1 MITKMLVA
9 AGLLLA
15 LTVGAL
21 AAGQVFGTPRA
32 LLDYAYAPYATGDFK
47 DDNGL
52 LYSNALNALFATA
65 EANAPEDDVGPV
77 DFDVFVNGQ
86 DFQLTDLA
94 IGDSTPEGDG
104 VTVPVT
110 FKNFGEAQSLVFH
123 LIREGGGWKINDI
136 ESLTGGSTWRL
147 TTLLTPLPDD
157 SAGAADSAGAP
168 EGSDSLP
175 PDGAAAPATQPSE

>member
-1 MITKMLVA
+1 MWTKMLVA
-9 AGLLLA
+9 AGLLLT
-15 LTVGAL
+15 LTVGAF
-21 AAGQVFGTPRA
+21 AAGQVFDTPKA

-65 EANAPEDDVGPV
+65 EANTPEDDVGPV

-86 DFQLTDLA
+86 DFQVTALA
-94 IGDSTPEGDG
+94 IGEAAPEGDG

-110 FKNFGEAQSLVFH
+110 FKNFGETQSLIFH

-136 ESLTGGSTWRL
+136 ESLTAGSTWRL
-147 TTLLTPLPDD
+147 TTLLTPAPDD
-157 SAGAADSAGAP
+157 NAGAADPSGAP
-168 EGSDSLP
+168 DGSNSAP
-175 PDGAAAPATQPSE
+175 PDGATDPAALPSN